1 MSSSAPL
8 LVVYIVI
15 FVGVCVTAISYMLFP
30 KEQSST
36 APASEIVSLTP
47 DENTVP
53 FSYNVPVDSH
63 MDYKNDVVIVV
74 EHPDDKIAVGV
85 R

>member
-1 MSSSAPL
+1 MSSSAPH
-8 LVVYIVI
+8 LVAYIVI
-15 FVGVCVTAISYMLFP
+15 LVGISFTALLYLVRIELYRATAP
-30 KEQSST
+30 VAQAVST
-36 APASEIVSLTP
+36 AP

-63 MDYKNDVVIVV
+63 MNYKNDVVIVV